1 MASNN
6 TTPSKG
12 THTRHHPIQRIRST
26 TKAVTRAWK
35 HGNVRQRTALATIG
49 LLASIVALALVISL
63 VRFVSWRVEV
73 HQARAEQQQ
82 LVERFDFNPGN
93 IISNTQFFNG
103 SAMNQ
108 KEIQAFL
115 DEKGAECTERGCLRN
130 AAFSTEPRAASDY
143 CAEYKGSSKQQ
154 ASAIIADAAVACNV
168 SPKVLLT
175 MLQKEQQLVT
185 ATQAPN
191 EFRFKAAMGL
201 SCPDDDSCDPEYA
214 GFFRQVF
221 GSAERYQY
229 YVRHEDEYGFHA
241 GALNY
246 VRFNPDASC
255 GGSEVYIEN
264 TATALLYIYTPYQP
278 NLAALEAGAGEG
290 DACSTYGNRN
300 FSIIYSGWFGD
311 PRA

>member
-6 TTPSKG
+6 TPSKR
-12 THTRHHPIQRIRST
+12 TQSRHAPFERIQAAART
-26 TKAVTRAWK
+26 VARAWR
-35 HGNVRQRTALATIG
+35 HGNARQRTALATIG

-63 VRFVSWRVEV
+63 VRFVSWRAEA

-82 LVERFDFNPGN
+82 LVEQFDFNPGN

-130 AAFSTEPRAASDY
+130 ATFSTEPRAASDY
-143 CAEYKGSSKQQ
+143 CTEYKGSSKQK
-154 ASAIIADAAVACNV
+154 ASAIIADAATACNV

-185 ATQAPN
+185 ATKTPS

-201 SCPDDDSCDPEYA
+201 SCPDDDSCDPRYA

-229 YVRHEDEYGFHA
+229 YVRHEDQYGFHA
-241 GALNY
+241 GTLNY
-246 VRFNPDASC
+246 VQFNPDAAC

>member
-1 MASNN
+1 M
-6 TTPSKG
+6 
-12 THTRHHPIQRIRST
+12 
-26 TKAVTRAWK
+26 
-35 HGNVRQRTALATIG
+35 ATIG

-63 VRFVSWRVEV
+63 VRFVSWRAEV

-108 KEIQAFL
+108 EEIQAFL

-130 AAFSTEPRAASDY
+130 ATFSTEPRAASDY
-143 CAEYKGSSKQQ
+143 CTEYKGSSKQK
-154 ASAIIADAAVACNV
+154 ASAIIADAATACNA

-185 ATQAPN
+185 ATKTPS

-201 SCPDDDSCDPEYA
+201 SCPDDDSCDPRYS

-229 YVRHEDEYGFHA
+229 YVRHEDQYGFHA
-241 GALNY
+241 GTLNY
-246 VRFNPDASC
+246 VQFNPDAAC
-255 GGSEVYIEN
+255 GGSEIYIEN